1 MPNTLKNLFPLIVLL
16 LFTLHAKAQ
25 PDFRFNHF
33 TIKDGLS
40 QSQAFTLFQDS
51 YGYLWIGTQDGLN
64 RFDGNAFKVY
74 KNDPFDST
82 TLTHNWVWTVQEDER
97 GDIWVGTFQGLC
109 RYIRKE
115 DRFVQYYHNPKDST
129 SISGNR
135 PNYILKDR
143 KGRLWISSWG
153 GGLNLY
159 DPDTDSFK
167 QFRFN
172 PDDNSSISDNAVR
185 TLFCDSDGAIWV
197 GTWNGGLN
205 KVIEDKKGISFLRY
219 NSKAEF
225 GSDGGK
231 RITTIAEDSEKNL
244 WIGSYGAGLLTLDR
258 SRRLF
263 SRIPGFSENDI
274 NKIIRDSQGNMWV
287 GTNSGLRVYDS
298 QTESFRYYQ
307 HDPADPGS
315 ISSNTI
321 YAITED
327 RSGIVWIAGNGL
339 DQFDPRKSFFET
351 YRNNPNDPT
360 SLGQNMVWSFC
371 EDDEGFIWVGTESG
385 PLNVFDPAS
394 KTFKRINVHDDRGN
408 IAENIHQIACK
419 QGVLWLGSF
428 KSGLIR
434 YEKRT
439 GKTKFFLNNH
449 PSILGKVALISE
461 VLMDDDET
469 LWIGTNE
476 NGLIHYNPK
485 NDSVTNYVY
494 RPNDPESIG
503 SNFLNSLYKDSKGN
517 IWIGFW
523 GGGMSMLNK
532 RTGKFVNYRYDR
544 KNKDGLSDQV
554 VVSICQQND
563 SIFWICTNSGLNRLN
578 VNTGHFKHFFEKDG
592 LTNNVVYDM
601 LQDSRGNYWISSDRG
616 LNKFYTLS
624 VRFKNFT
631 DEDGLQSNEFNANA
645 AMKSSTGD
653 LYFGGVNGF
662 NVFNPDNMRE
672 NTTPPLLV
680 IESYKVHDKIFTT
693 AAPVINL
700 NHDENYLS
708 FSYSALEFSSPG
720 KIRYAY
726 MLEGFDNE
734 WNEVGGKREAQYTN
748 LDPGH
753 YVFRVKAANPDGH
766 WTVPGEAINIVIYP
780 PFWNTW
786 WFTTLVIALIG
797 AMVYMLHRYRLAQ
810 SLKVERLRNKI
821 ASDLHDEVGS
831 SLTRISIYSD
841 LLQNET
847 MREENKGYL
856 KNINVLSREVVST
869 MSDIVWSIDN
879 RSDTMGAIIL
889 RMKDLATE
897 VLQAKNIEL
906 DFKVN
911 NVPDHTT
918 LDPAQKQNLYLI
930 FKESINNIVKH
941 AGATQV
947 MVSLNNEGGEFS
959 MIIKDNGKGFKHNG
973 QAKGNGLRNMQRR
986 AQAIGGTFQA
996 RNEAG
1001 TTITFQRKAF

>member
-1 MPNTLKNLFPLIVLL
+1 MALLISLTAL
-16 LFTLHAKAQ
+16 AQ
-25 PDFRFNHF
+25 SDFRFDHY

-40 QSQAFTLFQDS
+40 QSQPFSLFQDS

-64 RFDGNAFKVY
+64 RFDGNSFKVY

-82 TLTHNWVWTVQEDER
+82 TLTHNWVWTVQEDDH
-97 GDIWVGTFQGLC
+97 GDLWVGTFQGLC
-109 RYIRKE
+109 KYVRRE
-115 DRFVQYYHNPKDST
+115 DRFIQYYHNPQDST

-135 PNYILKDR
+135 PNYILKDP

-153 GGLNLY
+153 SGLNLY
-159 DPDTDSFK
+159 DPATDSFI
-167 QFRFN
+167 RFISK
-172 PDDNSSISDNAVR
+172 PDDLTTLSDNAVR
-185 TLFCDSDGAIWV
+185 TLFCDSDGVMWV

-205 KVIEDKKGISFLRY
+205 KVVEDKNGISFLRY
-219 NSKAEF
+219 NATQEF

-231 RITTIAEDSEKNL
+231 RITSIAEDIDRNL
-244 WIGSYGAGLLTLDR
+244 WIGSYGSGLLKLDPSR
-258 SRRLF
+258 SAF
-263 SRIPGFSENDI
+263 FRIPDFHENDV
-274 NKIIRDSQGNMWV
+274 NKIIRDTEGNMWV
-287 GTNSGLRVYDS
+287 GTNSGLRFYDI
-298 QTESFRYYQ
+298 QTSSFRYYQ

-327 RSGIVWIAGNGL
+327 RTGIIWISGNGL
-339 DQFDPRKSFFET
+339 DKYDPRKSFFET
-351 YRNNPNDPT
+351 YRNKPNDPT
-360 SLGQNMVWSFC
+360 SLSQNVVWSFC
-371 EDDEGFIWVGTESG
+371 EDDEGYIWVGTESG
-385 PLNVFDPAS
+385 PLNVFDPAR
-394 KTFKRINVHDDRGN
+394 KIFKHVSIHDDRGN
-408 IAENIHQIACK
+408 IAENIHQIVYK
-419 QGVLWLGSF
+419 KGVLWLGSF

-434 YEKRT
+434 YEKKT
-439 GKTKFFLNNH
+439 GKTRFFLNNH
-449 PSILGKVALISE
+449 PSALGRVALISE
-461 VLMDDDET
+461 VMMDDDET

-485 NDSVTNYVY
+485 TDSVTNYLH
-494 RPNDPESIG
+494 RPNNPETIG
-503 SNFLNSLYKDSKGN
+503 SNFLNSLYKDSRGN

-523 GGGMSMLNK
+523 GGGMSMLDK
-532 RTGKFVNYRYDR
+532 STGKFVNYQYDR
-544 KNKDGLSDQV
+544 KNKEGLSDQV
-554 VVSICQQND
+554 VVSIRQQND

-578 VNTGHFKHFFEKDG
+578 VNTGRFKHFFQKDG
-592 LTNNVVYDM
+592 LANNVVYDM
-601 LQDSRGNYWISSDRG
+601 LEDNQGNYWISSDRG

-645 AMKSSTGD
+645 ALKSSTGD

-662 NVFNPDNMRE
+662 NVFNPDRMHE

-680 IESYKVHDKIFTT
+680 IESFTVHDRTYPPASSIS
-693 AAPVINL
+693 L

-708 FSYSALEFSSPG
+708 FNYGALEFSSPG

-726 MLEGFDNE
+726 MLENFDKD
-734 WNEVGGKREAQYTN
+734 WNEVGNKREALYTN

-753 YVFRVKAANPDGH
+753 YTFRVKAANPDGH
-766 WTVPGEAINIVIYP
+766 WTVPGTSIDIVIHP
-780 PFWNTW
+780 PFWSTW
-786 WFTTLVIALIG
+786 WFRTLVVLVVASII
-797 AMVYMLHRYRLAQ
+797 YMLHRYRLAQ

-841 LLQNET
+841 LLQNES
-847 MREENKGYL
+847 MQEENKGYV

-897 VLQAKNIEL
+897 MLQSKNIEL
-906 DFKVN
+906 DFKIN
-911 NVPDHTT
+911 GIDDSTT

-941 AGATQV
+941 SGATLVIVKIENQNGQFV
-947 MVSLNNEGGEFS
+947 M
-959 MIIKDNGKGFKHNG
+959 MIKDNGKGVANLNG

-986 AQAIGGTFQA
+986 AKAIEGSFQCKNDGGA
-996 RNEAG
+996 M
-1001 TTITFQRKAF
+1001 IIFQRKSF

>member
-1 MPNTLKNLFPLIVLL
+1 VKNIFVLIAIILISP
-16 LFTLHAKAQ
+16 FAAAQ
-25 PDFRFNHF
+25 SDFRFDHY

-40 QSQAFTLFQDS
+40 QSQPFALFQDS

-64 RFDGNAFKVY
+64 RFDGNSFKVY

-82 TLTHNWVWTVQEDER
+82 SLTHNWVWTVHEDDH

-109 RYIRKE
+109 KYVRKE
-115 DRFVQYYHNPKDST
+115 DRFIQYYHNPQDPK

-135 PNYILKDR
+135 PNFILKDP

-153 GGLNLY
+153 NGLNLY
-159 DPDTDSFK
+159 DPETDSFRRF
-167 QFRFN
+167 QFN
-172 PDDNSSISDNAVR
+172 ADDKSSLSDNAVR
-185 TLFCDSDGAIWV
+185 TLFCDSDGVTWV

-205 KVIEDKKGISFLRY
+205 KIIEDDKGISFLRY
-219 NSKAEF
+219 NAREEF

-231 RITTIAEDSEKNL
+231 RITSIAEDSEKNL
-244 WIGSYGAGLLTLDR
+244 WIASYGTGLLKLDR
-258 SRRLF
+258 TRRLF
-263 SRIPGFSENDI
+263 VRVPDFQENDI
-274 NKIIRDSQGNMWV
+274 NKIISDSKGNMWI
-287 GTNSGLRVYDS
+287 GTNSGLRFFDAR
-298 QTESFRYYQ
+298 TGEFLYYQ

-327 RSGIVWIAGNGL
+327 RTGIVWIAGNGL
-339 DQFDPRKSFFET
+339 DKYDPRKSFFAT
-351 YRNNPNDPT
+351 YRNKANDPT
-360 SLGQNMVWSFC
+360 SLSQNVVWAFC
-371 EDDEGFIWVGTESG
+371 EDDQGYIWVGTESG
-385 PLNVFDPAS
+385 PLNVFNPER
-394 KTFKRINVHDDRGN
+394 KIFRHINVHDDRGN
-408 IAENIHQIACK
+408 VAENIHQIVFHRD
-419 QGVLWLGSF
+419 VLWLGSF
-428 KSGLIR
+428 KSGLVR
-434 YEKRT
+434 YEKKT
-439 GKTKFFLNNH
+439 GKAKFFLNNH

-476 NGLIHYNPK
+476 NGLIHYDPK
-485 NDSVTNYVY
+485 TDSVKNFLY
-494 RPNDPESIG
+494 RPDNPETIG
-503 SNFLNSLYKDSKGN
+503 SNFLNTLYKDSSGN

-523 GGGMSMLNK
+523 GGGMSMYDK
-532 RTGKFVNYRYDR
+532 ATRKFVNYRYDR
-544 KNKDGLSDQV
+544 KNKEGLSDQV
-554 VVSICQQND
+554 VVSIRQQND
-563 SIFWICTNSGLNRLN
+563 SIYWICTNSGLNRLN
-578 VNTGHFKHFFEKDG
+578 TNTGRFKHFFEKDG

-601 LQDSRGNYWISSDRG
+601 LEDSEGNYWISSDRG

-631 DEDGLQSNEFNANA
+631 EEDGLQSNEFNANA
-645 AMKSSTGD
+645 AMKSSSGD

-662 NVFNPDNMRE
+662 NVFNPDRMRE

-680 IESYKVHDKIFTT
+680 IESFTVHDKTFTPT
-693 AAPVINL
+693 SSISL
-700 NHDENYLS
+700 SHHQNYIS
-708 FSYSALEFSSPG
+708 FTYGALEFSSPG
-720 KIRYAY
+720 KIKYAY
-726 MLEGFDNE
+726 FLEGFDKA
-734 WNEVGGKREAQYTN
+734 WNEVGNRREAQYTN
-748 LDPGH
+748 LDPGT
-753 YVFRVKAANPDGH
+753 YTFRVKAANPDGH
-766 WTVPGEAINIVIYP
+766 WTVPGASINIVIHP

-786 WFTTLVIALIG
+786 WFRTLVIALIG
-797 AMVYMLHRYRLAQ
+797 GVVYLLHRYRLAQ

-841 LLQNET
+841 LLQAES

-856 KNINVLSREVVST
+856 RNINDLSREVVST

-879 RSDTMGAIIL
+879 RSDTMGALIM

-906 DFKVN
+906 DFKVSAIH
-911 NVPDHTT
+911 DDTT

-941 AGATQV
+941 SGSTKVAVGIG
-947 MVSLNNEGGEFS
+947 NEGVEFI
-959 MIIKDNGKGFKHNG
+959 MTIKDNGKGFRHNG

-986 AQAIGGTFQA
+986 ATAIGGTFQIK
-996 RNEAG
+996 NESG
-1001 TTITFQRKAF
+1001 TAITFKRKIF